1 MGEASVGR
9 WGGLRREGGEARVI
23 GKIIASSMPTQ
34 LLFGVYLIGLIS
46 PLIITSRY
54 I

>member
-1 MGEASVGR
+1 MACVGKVGR
-9 WGGLRREGGEARVI
+9 EARVI
-23 GKIIASSMPTQ
+23 GKVNRLSMPTQ

-46 PLIITSRY
+46 SLIITSRY